1 MLVYR
6 CNQYR
11 IEAIIMT
18 KRHIQNSEPLK
29 TKKQINR
36 VRNLIQT
43 STDYPLRNRLLF
55 DIGINNG
62 IRTIDILALS
72 VSDVVD
78 DKGNPK
84 SETTIIESKTGKKRT
99 VRFNADIQAEVK
111 NYLDKRVFKS
121 EWLFPSTKQRDK
133 HLSTQAIYRMFKRIS
148 DGEPSLKGLTAHS
161 MRRTFGYHFY
171 KRTHDIVTLM
181 KIFNHSS
188 QAITL
193 RYIGVEKE
201 DIDKE
206 LAGFKL

>member
-1 MLVYR
+1 M
-6 CNQYR
+6 
-11 IEAIIMT
+11 A

-62 IRTIDILALS
+62 IRTIDILALT

-78 DKGNPK
+78 SKGYPK
-84 SETTIIESKTGKKRT
+84 SETTIIESKTGKTRT
-99 VRFNADIQAEVK
+99 VRFNKDIQAEIK
-111 NYLDKRVFKS
+111 TYLAKRPFKS
-121 EWLFPSTKQRDK
+121 EWLFPSTKQRNK
-133 HLSTQAIYRMFKRIS
+133 HLTTQAVYRMFKRIS

>member
-1 MLVYR
+1 MS
-6 CNQYR
+6 
-11 IEAIIMT
+11 
-18 KRHIQNSEPLK
+18 KKHIQTSEPLR
-29 TKKQINR
+29 TMKQINL
-36 VRNLIQT
+36 VRSLIET

-62 IRTIDILALS
+62 IRTIDLLS
-72 VSDVVD
+72 LRVSDIVD
-78 DKGNPK
+78 SKGNPK
-84 SETTIIESKTGKKRT
+84 SETTIIESKTGKKRV
-99 VRFNADIQAEVK
+99 VRFNTDIQEEVK

-121 EWLFPSTKQRDK
+121 DWLFPSTKQRDK
-133 HLSTQAIYRMFKRIS
+133 HLTTQAVYRLFERIS
-148 DGEPSLKGLTAHS
+148 DNQPSLKGLTAHS

>member
-1 MLVYR
+1 M
-6 CNQYR
+6 
-11 IEAIIMT
+11 A
-18 KRHIQNSEPLK
+18 KKHIQTSEPLK
-29 TKKQINR
+29 TKKQIKL
-36 VRNLIQT
+36 VRSLIQT

-72 VSDVVD
+72 VSDVLD
-78 DKGNPK
+78 QNGNPK
-84 SETTIIESKTGKKRT
+84 SETTIVESKTGKTRT
-99 VRFNADIQAEVK
+99 VRFNKDIQAETK
-111 NYLDKRVFKS
+111 TYLAKRPFKS
-121 EWLFPSTKQRDK
+121 DWLFPSTKQRNK
-133 HLSTQAIYRMFKRIS
+133 HLTTQAVYRMFKRIS
-148 DGEPSLKGLTAHS
+148 GSEPSLKGLTAHS

-206 LAGFKL
+206 LADFKL

>member
-1 MLVYR
+1 M
-6 CNQYR
+6 
-11 IEAIIMT
+11 A
-18 KRHIQNSEPLK
+18 KKHIQDSEPLK
-29 TKKQINR
+29 TKKQINL
-36 VRNLIQT
+36 VRSLIQT

-62 IRTIDILALS
+62 IRTIDILSLA

-78 DKGNPK
+78 QNGNPK
-84 SETTIIESKTGKKRT
+84 SETTIVESKTGKTRT
-99 VRFNADIQAEVK
+99 VRFNKDIQAEVR
-111 NYLDKRVFKS
+111 NYLDKRVFNS

-133 HLSTQAIYRMFKRIS
+133 HLTTQAVYRMFKRIS

-171 KRTHDIVTLM
+171 QKTHDIVTLM

>member
-1 MLVYR
+1 
-6 CNQYR
+6 
-11 IEAIIMT
+11 MT

>member
-1 MLVYR
+1 M
-6 CNQYR
+6 
-11 IEAIIMT
+11 A
-18 KRHIQNSEPLK
+18 KKHIQTSEPLK
-29 TKKQINR
+29 TKKQIKL
-36 VRNLIQT
+36 VRSLIQT

-78 DKGNPK
+78 SKGNPK
-84 SETTIIESKTGKKRT
+84 SETTIVESKTGKTRT
-99 VRFNADIQAEVK
+99 VRFNKDIQAEIK
-111 NYLDKRVFKS
+111 NYLDKRQFKS
-121 EWLFPSTKQRDK
+121 EWLFPSTKQRNK
-133 HLSTQAIYRMFKRIS
+133 HLTTQAVYRMFKRIS
-148 DGEPSLKGLTAHS
+148 GSEPSLKGLTAHS

-171 KRTHDIVTLM
+171 QKTHDIVTLM

>member
-1 MLVYR
+1 M
-6 CNQYR
+6 
-11 IEAIIMT
+11 A
-18 KRHIQNSEPLK
+18 KKHIQTSEPLK
-29 TKKQINR
+29 TKKQIKL
-36 VRNLIQT
+36 VRSLIQT

-62 IRTIDILALS
+62 IRTIDILSLA

-78 DKGNPK
+78 SKGNPK
-84 SETTIIESKTGKKRT
+84 SETTIVESKTGKTRT
-99 VRFNADIQAEVK
+99 VRFNADIQAEVR

-121 EWLFPSTKQRDK
+121 DWLFPSTKQRDK
-133 HLSTQAIYRMFKRIS
+133 HLTTQAVYRMFKRIS

-171 KRTHDIVTLM
+171 QKTHDIVTLM

>member
-1 MLVYR
+1 
-6 CNQYR
+6 
-11 IEAIIMT
+11 MT
-18 KRHIQNSEPLK
+18 KKHIQVSEPLK

-43 STDYPLRNRLLF
+43 STDYPLRNHLLF

-62 IRTIDILALS
+62 IRTIDILSLA

-78 DKGNPK
+78 TKGNPK
-84 SETTIIESKTGKKRT
+84 SETTIVESKTGKKRV
-99 VRFNADIQAEVK
+99 VRFNADIQEEVK
-111 NYLDKRVFKS
+111 TYLDKRPFKS
-121 EWLFPSTKQRDK
+121 EWLFPSTKQRNK
-133 HLSTQAIYRMFKRIS
+133 HLTTQAVYRMFKRIS

-171 KRTHDIVTLM
+171 QKTHDIVTLM

-206 LAGFKL
+206 LAHFEL

>member
-1 MLVYR
+1 M
-6 CNQYR
+6 
-11 IEAIIMT
+11 
-18 KRHIQNSEPLK
+18 KKHIQNSEPLK
-29 TKKQINR
+29 TKKQINL
-36 VRNLIQT
+36 VRSLIQT

-62 IRTIDILALS
+62 IRTIDLLS
-72 VSDVVD
+72 LKVSDVVD
-78 DKGNPK
+78 SKGNPK
-84 SETTIIESKTGKKRT
+84 SETTIVESKTGKPRT
-99 VRFNADIQAEVK
+99 LRFNTDIQAEVK
-111 NYLDKRVFKS
+111 NYLDKRPFKS
-121 EWLFPSTKQRDK
+121 SWLFPSTKQRNK

-148 DGEPSLKGLTAHS
+148 DNQPSLKGLTAHS

-171 KRTHDIVTLM
+171 QRTHDIVTLM

-206 LAGFKL
+206 LSGFKL

>member
-1 MLVYR
+1 M
-6 CNQYR
+6 
-11 IEAIIMT
+11 A
-18 KRHIQNSEPLK
+18 KKHIQTSEPLK
-29 TKKQINR
+29 TKKQINL
-36 VRNLIQT
+36 VRSLIQT

-62 IRTIDILALS
+62 IRTIDILALT
-72 VSDVVD
+72 VDDVVD
-78 DKGNPK
+78 SKGYPK
-84 SETTIIESKTGKKRT
+84 SETTIVESKTGKTRT
-99 VRFNADIQAEVK
+99 VRFNADIQAEVR

-121 EWLFPSTKQRDK
+121 DWLFPSTKQRDK
-133 HLSTQAIYRMFKRIS
+133 HLTTQAVYRMFKRIS
-148 DGEPSLKGLTAHS
+148 DGEPTLKGLTAHS

-171 KRTHDIVTLM
+171 QKTHDIVTLM